1 VSIKIYKNILKESD
15 RKKLL
20 KFCKTKIEDLGSDW
34 PGLQSKNNLHI
45 NPEVNLFNEILINK
59 YIKGYSIQHQWVNY
73 TEGDIIN
80 WHNHPISKLSAVYFL
95 KNPDNLGTLFRDDK
109 YSYDKITFTKCPEN
123 SLLVFDSKKTHS
135 QPCSP
140 KKIKRYTIAV
150 DLI

>member
-1 VSIKIYKNILKESD
+1 MFIKIHKNILKEIE

-20 KFCKTKIEDLGSDW
+20 KFCKKQVKDLGPDW
-34 PGLQSKNNLHI
+34 PGLQSKNNLHTFS
-45 NPEVNLFNEILINK
+45 ELSHFTKLMTSVYL
-59 YIKGYSIQHQWVNY
+59 KGYQIINLWANY
-73 TEGDIIN
+73 TEGDVIN

-123 SLLVFDSKKTHS
+123 SLLVFDSSKTHS

-140 KKIKRYTIAV
+140 KKIKRYTIAF